1 MDICARRI
9 LPSRGMGHVDTTRKE
24 CIKAIFVN
32 IQLNDGFGD
41 SAKAVNRETRRD
53 WGGVPVGVIY
63 SPSVA
68 CRGLGSL

>member
-41 SAKAVNRETRRD
+41 SAKAVNRETRRG
-53 WGGVPVGVIY
+53 WSQELKRWPQHSKGM
-63 SPSVA
+63 
-68 CRGLGSL
+68 RLTH